1 MLSIHLHAHVLI
13 LMTQKHILLQVIG
26 NEYCISIINSVR
38 DRLIERFNDT
48 NVMIDECNC
57 KRMYNLLIDQ

>member
-1 MLSIHLHAHVLI
+1 MLSIRLHVHVLI
-13 LMTQKHILLQVIG
+13 LMIQKRILPQVIG
-26 NEYCISIINSVR
+26 NKYCIPTIHSVR

-57 KRMYNLLIDQ
+57 KRMYNLIFDY